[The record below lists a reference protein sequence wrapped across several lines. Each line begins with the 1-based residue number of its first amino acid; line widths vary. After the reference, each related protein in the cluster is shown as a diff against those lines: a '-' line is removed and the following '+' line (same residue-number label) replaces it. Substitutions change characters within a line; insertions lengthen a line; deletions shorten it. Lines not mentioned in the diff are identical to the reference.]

1 MSCSPAIGAA
11 GAEPQGPARSRANA
25 HRRRSA
31 LSYAV
36 AGTIAAGV
44 LTTGAEEP
52 LPTILW
58 AAVFLFLACFYDVK
72 SFRIPNWLNG
82 TALLTAL
89 LLQGFLGGGQAMLA
103 GAVGMMCGF
112 GILLLPYAAGFLGA
126 GDVKAVMAV
135 GAAFGLAGLLP
146 ILTWSAFIGG
156 AIGITFLL
164 VSGALFQTVSRLAN
178 GLAITFFTRR
188 WTYLTP
194 EPGSAA
200 TRVLPFACV
209 LGLAVVAHFAW
220 GTPWA

>member
-1 MSCSPAIGAA
+1 
-11 GAEPQGPARSRANA
+11 
-25 HRRRSA
+25 
-31 LSYAV
+31 
-36 AGTIAAGV
+36 
-44 LTTGAEEP
+44 
-52 LPTILW
+52 
-58 AAVFLFLACFYDVK
+58 
-72 SFRIPNWLNG
+72 
-82 TALLTAL
+82 
-89 LLQGFLGGGQAMLA
+89 MLA
-103 GAVGMMCGF
+103 GVVGMACGF
-112 GILLLPYAAGFLGA
+112 GILVLPYAAGFLGA

-135 GAAFGLAGLLP
+135 GAAFGVAGLLP

-164 VSGALFQTVSRLAN
+164 LSGALLQTVSRLAN
-178 GLAITFFTRR
+178 GLAITFLTRR